1 MNIIYIYIYGH
12 IGLQTILYRM
22 SQTKPFCF
30 FQAGSVSGLNPTP
43 WGAALDGL
51 AKFRPVLPRCDGD
64 CGDQMVGDQR
74 TSSCH
79 YRWGLT
85 VRLSR

>member
-1 MNIIYIYIYGH
+1 MTITYIYIYVWSH
-12 IGLQTILYRM
+12 WFTNQL
-22 SQTKPFCF
+22 KPYVPNKARFF

-64 CGDQMVGDQR
+64 CCDQMVMGGIN
-74 TSSCH
+74 
-79 YRWGLT
+79 GLHLAT
-85 VRLSR
+85 IAGV

>member
-1 MNIIYIYIYGH
+1 MYIYIWSH
-12 IGLQTILYRM
+12 WFTNQLIPHVPNKALV
-22 SQTKPFCF
+22 F

-64 CGDQMVGDQR
+64 CGDQMVMGGIN
-74 TSSCH
+74 
-79 YRWGLT
+79 GLHLAT
-85 VRLSR
+85 IAGV